1 MLQLVVAW
9 DASIKLQFKYLFNLH
24 HIFVDL
30 CSAGISHASVYMD
43 ISKELD
49 LYVSVMLTFS

>member
-9 DASIKLQFKYLFNLH
+9 DASIKLRFKYLTY
-24 HIFVDL
+24 IFVDL
-30 CSAGISHASVYMD
+30 CSAGISHTSVYMD

-49 LYVSVMLTFS
+49 LYVSV